1 MLENNKIIKLS
12 IIVPI
17 YKVEQYIERCIRS
30 LMEQTMKEN
39 IEFIF
44 VNDCTPD
51 NSIQILQNVIQEYP
65 NRSSQIRIYN
75 NTKNIGLHETRKVGV
90 NIAKGEYIGWCDSDD
105 WIEPNMYE
113 EMYLKTQN
121 GEIDVVVCNYIQ
133 EFDTYN
139 IATEFIPNK
148 TPQECITN
156 LWKGYY
162 LPAAVWQQITRKDI
176 ITTAINT
183 IENVNYGEDIYKSI
197 LVYYYAKSIEP

>member
-75 NTKNIGLHETRKVGV
+75 NTKNIGLHETRKVACLPLG
-90 NIAKGEYIGWCDSDD
+90 NSKDSRNHS
-105 WIEPNMYE
+105 P
-113 EMYLKTQN
+113 KSR
-121 GEIDVVVCNYIQ
+121 G
-133 EFDTYN
+133 
-139 IATEFIPNK
+139 
-148 TPQECITN
+148 TPSS
-156 LWKGYY
+156 
-162 LPAAVWQQITRKDI
+162 A
-176 ITTAINT
+176 
-183 IENVNYGEDIYKSI
+183 
-197 LVYYYAKSIEP
+197 